1 MSFQKGS
8 IEKKGSGKYLLRYRI
23 RDANHSSGWRKAAEL
38 IEAATD
44 KAAEKERDRRMREIN
59 SENEASVKEK
69 AELPSVP
76 TFGEFSK
83 GLWMVYLKNKRVKH
97 STVDSYGSVLRH
109 HLLPV
114 LEKERLDEITPAELS
129 GFFDELGQKLSTKF
143 VLNIYAQLRVM
154 FEVAVEYDLIDV
166 SPVRRKLH
174 RPRHQAAKKPALS
187 AEQIRSV
194 LDNVP
199 VNWKAFFVCLALTNL
214 RIGEL
219 LALQWVNVDW
229 INRKLT
235 VSKSVWRGKLMSST
249 KTDAELVKHLPE
261 PLFRVFQWHQRLS
274 KHSTDSD
281 FIFCKL
287 DGSPCDPNFVRDSVL
302 YPAMDRAEIERGP
315 RTHGFHIFRHSAGSI
330 IHKKTGSMKLAQ
342 IQLGHADMGTTA
354 NIYVHTDEEQL
365 KYAAEVLAEAI
376 SPSFC
381 PPICPP
387 EAGGLPTK
395 GSEA

>member
-1 MSFQKGS
+1 M
-8 IEKKGSGKYLLRYRI
+8 
-23 RDANHSSGWRKAAEL
+23 
-38 IEAATD
+38 
-44 KAAEKERDRRMREIN
+44 
-59 SENEASVKEK
+59 
-69 AELPSVP
+69 
-76 TFGEFSK
+76 
-83 GLWMVYLKNKRVKH
+83 
-97 STVDSYGSVLRH
+97 
-109 HLLPV
+109 
-114 LEKERLDEITPAELS
+114 
-129 GFFDELGQKLSTKF
+129 
-143 VLNIYAQLRVM
+143 
-154 FEVAVEYDLIDV
+154 EYDLIDV

-174 RPRHQAAKKPALS
+174 RPRHQATNKPALR

-194 LDNVP
+194 LDDVP

-219 LALQWVNVDW
+219 LALQWANVDW
-229 INRKLT
+229 INRRLT

-249 KTDAELVKHLPE
+249 KTDAELIKHLPE
-261 PLFRVFQWHQRLS
+261 PLLRVLQWHRQIS
-274 KHSTDSD
+274 KRTADSD

-302 YPAMDRAEIERGP
+302 DPAMDRAEIERGP

-354 NIYVHTDEEQL
+354 NIYVHTDDEQL

-387 EAGGLPTK
+387 EGGGLPTE
-395 GSEA
+395 GHEA